1 MKKDF
6 TNLKR
11 PKYPMPD
18 FIAEALTRH
27 RLFEKY
33 ESRPAYQQN
42 DYIYRISNAKREETR
57 QKRLHQMLEELEK
70 GGKYMNMVYN
80 GK

>member
-1 MKKDF
+1 MKKEF
-6 TNLKR
+6 SNLKR

-27 RLFEKY
+27 GLFEKY
-33 ESRPAYQQN
+33 ERRPAYQQN
-42 DYIYRISNAKREETR
+42 DYIFWISNAKREETR
-57 QKRLHQMLEELEK
+57 RKRLDQMLDELKK
-70 GGKYMNMVYN
+70 GGKYMNMAWN